1 MESYMKECEEEE
13 ENVIFFALLR
23 LRIGFPSTSQLSP
36 VNREKK
42 LRRSL
47 SLSLACSR
55 VQTLR
60 NPSSGFCMIS

>member
-47 SLSLACSR
+47 SLACSR